1 MTRVHFPRSRQSG
14 FSLLEVLVAFTVFAL
29 IVGVLLG
36 VFSGSQRAAATVQ
49 GYTAAVMVA
58 EARLAEAAA
67 DRPYQDRSESGEEHG
82 IKWTVRVE
90 RYEEDWGDNHQ
101 PTVEPYRL
109 EVTVTWPD
117 GARTRE
123 YRLETL
129 MGSGS
134 GDTRG
139 RG

>member
-1 MTRVHFPRSRQSG
+1 MTRVRPSQSRQQG

-36 VFSGSQRAAATVQ
+36 VFSGSQRAAATIQ

-58 EARLAEAAA
+58 EARLAAAAA
-67 DRPYQDRSESGEEHG
+67 DRPYRDRSDSGEEHG
-82 IKWTVRVE
+82 IKWALQVE

-109 EVTVTWPD
+109 EVTVSWPD
-117 GARTRE
+117 GARTRQ

-129 MGSGS
+129 MGSGP
-134 GDTRG
+134 GDTRSG
-139 RG
+139 G